1 MRTFPRA
8 LATFRELVNE
18 RGRRLRALPFAELE
32 RLVRPP
38 LGPVGENLTVGS
50 RSATIVTIVER
61 RGDDQLRVIL
71 RGRMEPRFLHF
82 GHNVAMDGFYK
93 HPDGSVTP
101 MPEREFS
108 EFD

>member
-1 MRTFPRA
+1 
-8 LATFRELVNE
+8 
-18 RGRRLRALPFAELE
+18 
-32 RLVRPP
+32 
-38 LGPVGENLTVGS
+38 
-50 RSATIVTIVER
+50 VTIVER